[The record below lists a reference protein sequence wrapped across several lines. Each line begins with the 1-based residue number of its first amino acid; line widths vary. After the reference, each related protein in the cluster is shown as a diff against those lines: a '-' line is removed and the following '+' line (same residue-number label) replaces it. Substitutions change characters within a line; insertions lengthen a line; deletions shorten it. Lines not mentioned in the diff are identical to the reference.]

1 MKKPL
6 GAVLGLTAACA
17 ACCAILLAVP
27 TILAVA
33 GITSAWLGAHV
44 VGTAIA
50 ATAALLFG
58 VALWQRA
65 RSKSAAAKK
74 DCGCDVSCEAG
85 GRP

>member
-50 ATAALLFG
+50 ATAAL
-58 VALWQRA
+58 
-65 RSKSAAAKK
+65 S
-74 DCGCDVSCEAG
+74 EMEPG
-85 GRP
+85 GAPCSLSPHQ